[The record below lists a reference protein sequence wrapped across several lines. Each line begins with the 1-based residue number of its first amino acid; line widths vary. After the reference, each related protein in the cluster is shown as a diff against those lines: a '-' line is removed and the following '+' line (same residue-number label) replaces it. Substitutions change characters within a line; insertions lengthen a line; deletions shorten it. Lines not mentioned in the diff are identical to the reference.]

1 MMRSIKRLNPLL
13 LSGASLTTL
22 AVAGLALHIPGSDS
36 VGSDTRT
43 AAFVT
48 LLAVAA
54 VIYLLAVRHVLRQP
68 ASPRALMIV
77 LAIAIAM
84 RIPALLGPPFL
95 SSDMYRYVW
104 DGRVQAAGINP
115 YRYLP
120 ADPALQSLRDDT
132 VYPLINRKATA
143 PTIYPPAAQIV
154 FQAVARLSDSVLA
167 MKLAMVAFE
176 ALACFAMLRLLTLA
190 HLPPERVLIYAWNPL
205 AVWTFAGNGHVDA
218 IAIGLLAVAL
228 LLRVVKRDAWL
239 GLVFGAAVLVKFLPA
254 AVAPALWRRE
264 APWRMPLIAAAT
276 IAGLYLLYSSVGW
289 QVLGFLPGYFGDED
303 LTQGTGIWLL
313 AGLGH
318 LVPPTPLLAK
328 VYAVAALI
336 GLGALAVW
344 IAFRPRGTGN
354 DVPGNNVSRNDVSGN
369 SVPGNDVQ
377 RICGD
382 AALLAAALTV
392 VISPHY
398 PWYFVWVALPCCVC
412 ARWSIIWL
420 GVAPV
425 LLYLDPFHERFF
437 WPCLVYLPAAALA
450 LREWWHHAASR
461 PLDVRA
467 IQGSS

>member
-1 MMRSIKRLNPLL
+1 MTRSITRVNPVL
-13 LSGASLTTL
+13 LSGTALIAL
-22 AVAGLALHIPGSDS
+22 AIAGLSLHIPGSDS

-43 AAFVT
+43 AIFVT

-54 VIYLLAVRHVLRQP
+54 AIYLLAVRHVLRRP
-68 ASPRALMIV
+68 ASPHAVLIV
-77 LAIAIAM
+77 LATAIAM

-104 DGRVQAAGINP
+104 DGRVQVAGINP

-143 PTIYPPAAQIV
+143 HTIYPPAAQIV

-167 MKLAMVAFE
+167 MKLAMVGFE
-176 ALACFAMLRLLTLA
+176 ALACFAVLRLLALA

-205 AVWTFAGNGHVDA
+205 AVWAFAGNGHVDA

-228 LLRVVKRDAWL
+228 LLRAVKRDAWV

-264 APWRMPLIAAAT
+264 APWRMPLVAAAT
-276 IAGLYLLYSSVGW
+276 IAALYLLYSSVGW

-336 GLGALAVW
+336 GLGSLAAW
-344 IAFRPRGTGN
+344 IAFRPRATVN
-354 DVPGNNVSRNDVSGN
+354 D
-369 SVPGNDVQ
+369 VPGNDVQ

>member
-1 MMRSIKRLNPLL
+1 MTGLVV
-13 LSGASLTTL
+13 SGAVLIAL
-22 AVAGLALHIPGSDS
+22 AVAGVSLHIPGADS

-43 AAFVT
+43 AVFVA

-54 VIYLLAVRHVLRQP
+54 VIYLLAVRLVLRRP
-68 ASPRALMIV
+68 ASPRAVLIV

-84 RIPALLGPPFL
+84 RLPALLAPPFL

-104 DGRVQAAGINP
+104 DGRVQVAGINP

-132 VYPLINRKATA
+132 IYPLINRKSTA
-143 PTIYPPAAQIV
+143 HTIYPPAAQLV
-154 FQAVARLSDSVLA
+154 FQAVARISDSVLA
-167 MKLAMVAFE
+167 MKLAMVGFE
-176 ALACFAMLRLLTLA
+176 ALACFAILRLLDLA
-190 HLPPERVLIYAWNPL
+190 RLPRERVLIYAWNPL

-218 IAIGLLAVAL
+218 IAIGLLGLAL
-228 LLRVVKRDAWL
+228 LLRAVKRDAWV

-264 APWRMPLIAAAT
+264 APWRMPLIALAT

-289 QVLGFLPGYFGDED
+289 QVLGFLSGYLGDED
-303 LTQGTGIWLL
+303 LTQGSGIWLL

-318 LVPPTPLLAK
+318 LMPPTPRLA
-328 VYAVAALI
+328 VGYAVVALA
-336 GLGALAVW
+336 GLGVLAAW
-344 IAFRPRGTGN
+344 IAFRSRGTGN
-354 DVPGNNVSRNDVSGN
+354 E
-369 SVPGNDVQ
+369 VQ

-382 AALLAAALTV
+382 AAILAAALTV

-412 ARWSIIWL
+412 PRWSIIWL

-437 WPCLVYLPAAALA
+437 WPCLVYLPAVALA
-450 LREWWHHAASR
+450 LREWWQPHIRRS
-461 PLDVRA
+461 PDGFRA
-467 IQGSS
+467 TQGSS